1 MKNVNLLILSA
12 FVFQN
17 AQSQFVRPFN
27 KWEANPY
34 VSYQVYHPDNYILAD
49 NNWQLLMIF
58 RHVHSLQYLDSIG
71 VKYTRSQLMLLHV
84 GGLLE
89 DVGKDKW
96 KTTIPIF
103 DSLQTIDIRRHSK
116 EMAVEATM

>member
-1 MKNVNLLILSA
+1 MKNVILLILSA

-17 AQSQFVRPFN
+17 AQSQFVRSFN
-27 KWEANPY
+27 KRAANPY

-103 DSLQTIDIRRHSK
+103 DSLQTIDIRRHQ
-116 EMAVEATM
+116 